1 LFVELRG
8 TTKLYEERLPFNV
21 VFILNLFFAELAK
34 AFMETNGHQANL
46 MVTACFLSIAYQASQ
61 DKAVLK
67 P

>member
-34 AFMETNGHQANL
+34 AFMETNGQQANL
-46 MVTACFLSIAYQASQ
+46 IGTACFLSIAYQASQ
-61 DKAVLK
+61 DKAC
-67 P
+67 

>member
-46 MVTACFLSIAYQASQ
+46 IGTACFLSIAYQASQ
-61 DKAVLK
+61 DKAC
-67 P
+67 

>member
-34 AFMETNGHQANL
+34 ALMETNGHQANL
-46 MVTACFLSIAYQASQ
+46 MVTA
-61 DKAVLK
+61 
-67 P
+67 